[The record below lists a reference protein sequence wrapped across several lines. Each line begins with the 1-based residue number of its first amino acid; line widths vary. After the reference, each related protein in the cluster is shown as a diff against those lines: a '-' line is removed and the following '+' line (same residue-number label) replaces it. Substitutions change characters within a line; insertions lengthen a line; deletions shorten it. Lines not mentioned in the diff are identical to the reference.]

1 MGILRDQGGAK
12 FEGKWAVAPM
22 PTAKSGTSFVGG
34 GDLMVFKNSKNR
46 DTAWKFVDYLHPG
59 RAEQQLYQLVGSLPA
74 VKSRLGHRRAG
85 DRPLLKMFGTQ
96 LEDAKSAPAIADV
109 GAGCGH
115 ARPRHRGSSHRRR
128 RAATPRSRLRR
139 ARPTPSAPARADMS
153 SVVLGDKPAP
163 SRRRT
168 GSPVRRREV
177 LAAYCFAAPF
187 FVLFLVFTVGPVIS
201 SFAMSFTDLTSRD
214 VRHPLSVDPVGLD
227 NYTKLLHDDTFH
239 QAVLNTVYFVVVG
252 VPLGMV
258 LSLAAA
264 VALNTGI
271 TRFRTFFRR
280 LLLPAGRHQH
290 RGDRGRLEVPAR
302 AGQRH
307 RQHPARL
314 RRHRRA
320 VTGCRT
326 TTGDAVA
333 DRDGRVAQ
341 PGLPDGHLPRRS
353 ADGARRNS
361 SRRRRSTVPA
371 RGTASAT
378 SRSLP
383 FGQRCCSVGSSRRS
397 ATCSSSRS
405 RS

>member
-1 MGILRDQGGAK
+1 MPFAWQNGAELQSSDKFSFDSAEMTQTLDYYKSFFTDNLSAGKLAPGALESGFIKGSIGSFVSGPWHMGILRDQGGAK
-12 FEGKWAVAPM
+12 FEGKWGVAAM

-46 DTAWKFVDYLHPG
+46 DTAWKFVDYLTQVE
-59 RAEQQLYQLVGSLPA
+59 AEQKLYQAGRQPAGSQEC
-74 VKSRLGHRRAG
+74 LGHRRPRDRPDAQDVRRPARRCQVGTG
-85 DRPLLKMFGTQ
+85 DR
-96 LEDAKSAPAIADV
+96 
-109 GAGCGH
+109 
-115 ARPRHRGSSHRRR
+115 RRGSRLQTRWTTASRKQSWAGRPAMPH
-128 RAATPRSRLRR
+128 SRLRR

-153 SVVLGDKPAP
+153 SVVLGDKTAP

-214 VRHPLSVDPVGLD
+214 VRHPLSVNPVGLD

-271 TRFRTFFRR
+271 TRFRTFFRVAYYLPVVTSIVAIAVVWR
-280 LLLPAGRHQH
+280 FLLEPDSGIVNTLLGYVGIDGPSWLQ
-290 RGDRGRLEVPAR
+290 D
-302 AGQRH
+302 QR
-307 RQHPARL
+307 
-314 RRHRRA
+314 
-320 VTGCRT
+320 
-326 TTGDAVA
+326 
-333 DRDGRVAQ
+333 
-341 PGLPDGHLPRRS
+341 
-353 ADGARRNS
+353 ARRC
-361 SRRRRSTVPA
+361 RR
-371 RGTASAT
+371 
-378 SRSLP
+378 
-383 FGQRCCSVGSSRRS
+383 
-397 ATCSSSRS
+397 
-405 RS
+405 